1 MHIKNFILWLTI
13 FSSYPALAYNFAECI
28 LDKLPGSS
36 NQATHGAVFN
46 ICREKSN
53 EKYTEILKGSGRGFF
68 GHADGNSCV
77 LKKAKETSY
86 QLSAMQ
92 IAFACRCL
100 YDPPE
105 YNGQTCINPFSDINF
120 GK

>member
-1 MHIKNFILWLTI
+1 MVPFLI
-13 FSSYPALAYNFAECI
+13 FVE
-28 LDKLPGSS
+28 KK
-36 NQATHGAVFN
+36 ATRN
-46 ICREKSN
+46 IPKS
-53 EKYTEILKGSGRGFF
+53 LKARGVVFF

-105 YNGQTCINPFSDINF
+105 YKGQTCINPFSDINF